1 VQGTDEKHYNDS
13 SKHVVVD
20 YDVVNKTTST
30 AIQPRFLASN
40 AITPELSFG
49 AALAEIFLLFSVL
62 SKQDGPLRLPPLSDL
77 HIYPTIGHG
86 VSFVA
91 HLVPMSRLKSDNP
104 TLNGVSSL
112 GNANN
117 VVFKTLRHVEPPPKE
132 NERRP
137 LDSRVNRLEQ
147 FGRELRVLTHNSLRN
162 HENIVR
168 LIGVGWET
176 KRLSQ
181 STSVFHWPFFV
192 LEHSR
197 YGTLMDWLDEG
208 TASFEARR
216 DLVVD
221 VGLGLQ
227 ALHGCDVVHGD
238 VKSENVLV
246 FYHPTRKYVA
256 KIADFGY
263 TMFDLDGVSP
273 TTQRIG
279 GTPLWNAPDSERA
292 LPWKEHHL
300 SDVYSYGFLI
310 WRTMSYGHW
319 PFDRRGGLPSE
330 EDAILLETLKGTDG
344 LPEKATTSLST
355 FLLDSG
361 LSKSVTSSL
370 HVTLRLSRNMRS
382 LKTCLNLLR

>member
-1 VQGTDEKHYNDS
+1 MQVTGEKSYNNS
-13 SKHVVVD
+13 TKPFIYNYVLAARA
-20 YDVVNKTTST
+20 TST
-30 AIQPRFLASN
+30 AIQPRSQALKA
-40 AITPELSFG
+40 TVPELSFG

-91 HLVPMSRLKSDNP
+91 HLVPISRLKTENP
-104 TLNGVSSL
+104 ALNGVSSL
-112 GNANN
+112 KTVNN
-117 VVFKTLRHVEPPPKE
+117 VVFKSLRHVEPDPEKTQELPP
-132 NERRP
+132 
-137 LDSRVNRLEQ
+137 DSRVTRLQ
-147 FGRELRVLTHNSLRN
+147 NFCRELRVLTHNSLRN

-176 KRLSQ
+176 KRLSE

-197 YGTLMDWLDEG
+197 YGTLIDWLDEG
-208 TASFEARR
+208 TASFEVRR

-238 VKSENVLV
+238 VKLENVLV
-246 FYHPTRKYVA
+246 FHHPTRKHVA
-256 KIADFGY
+256 KLADFGY

-273 TTQRIG
+273 TTHRLG
-279 GTPLWNAPDSERA
+279 GTPLWNAPESERA

-300 SDVYSYGFLI
+300 SDVYSYGFLV
-310 WRTMSYGHW
+310 WRTMSFGHW
-319 PFDRRGGLPSE
+319 PFDRRRGLPSP
-330 EDAILLETLKGTDG
+330 EDAKVLELLMKTDG
-344 LPEKATTSLST
+344 LHEKAATSLSA
-355 FLLDSG
+355 FLPDSS
-361 LSKSVTSSL
+361 LSKSVASAL
-370 HVTLRLSRNMRS
+370 HVTLKLAPHARS